1 VSCAIYK
8 VHQESFHPDRVRYLL
23 SSYLLLALSAFAQQR
38 SPVVSTTEP
47 PIKAEKIGE
56 GHWFIDFGTAAF
68 GNVEITSPDAAPN
81 TKVTVHLGEAAAKG
95 NTVNRKPGGSVRYQS
110 QQVVLKARTAVRP
123 AITWQPMAWMKPGA
137 WVTNPKESGETA
149 PFRYVELEQMPASFA
164 ADQIKRIS
172 WHVPFDEKASSF
184 ESSSPDLDAVW
195 KLCKYS
201 IKATSFLGL
210 YVDGD
215 RERTPYEADAL
226 INQLSHYCVDARYD
240 TARLTHEFLLE
251 KPTWPTEWRL
261 QSVMIA
267 WYDYLYSGDDTSL
280 RKHYQT
286 LVGRAMIEKRSPEG
300 FFLGSNAG
308 AIRDIVDWPAAE
320 RDGYDMT
327 PPVKT
332 VVTAFHYQALVM
344 LEKIATR
351 LGKTSDAKRFASL
364 AEATRKSVNEKLWD
378 PARNCY
384 VDALDPATGKAS
396 THAST
401 HANFF
406 ALSLGLVPEDRVKP
420 VAAFLK
426 SKGMLCSVYG
436 SQFLLDALYDAGEG
450 DFALKLMTSRDKR
463 SWLNMSEKVGST
475 ITLEAWDPTLKPN
488 LDWNHAWGAAA
499 ANLIPR
505 KLMGIEPIEPGFSKV
520 RIRPQTGSLTKADI
534 RFPSPKGPILL
545 SIKRPNA
552 ATWQAQVTIPAGSA
566 AEFHVPPHAAESL
579 KLSTGAP
586 RILRTENGCPVLALL
601 PGTHQIS
608 IKPN

>member
-1 VSCAIYK
+1 M
-8 VHQESFHPDRVRYLL
+8 RYLI
-23 SSYLLLALSAFAQQR
+23 SAYLLLIPFAFAEQR
-38 SPVVSTTEP
+38 SPVVSTTES
-47 PIKAEKIGE
+47 PIKAEKTAE
-56 GHWFIDFGTAAF
+56 GRWFIDFGTAAF
-68 GNVEITSPDAAPN
+68 GNIEITSPDAPAN
-81 TKVTVHLGEAAAKG
+81 TRVTVHLGEALSG
-95 NTVNRKPGGSVRYQS
+95 PNTVNRKPGGSVRYQS

-137 WVTNPKESGETA
+137 WVTTPKESGEIA
-149 PFRYVELEQMPASFA
+149 PFRYVELENAPASFSA
-164 ADQIKRIS
+164 GQIKRIS
-172 WHVPFDEKASSF
+172 WHVPFDESASSF

-261 QSVMIA
+261 QSVILA
-267 WYDYLYSGDDTSL
+267 WHDYLYSGDDSSL

-286 LVGRAMIEKRSPEG
+286 LVGRAMIDKRSPEG
-300 FFLGSNAG
+300 FFLGANAG

-320 RDGYDMT
+320 RDGYDMN

-332 VVTAFHYQALVM
+332 VVTAFHYHALV
-344 LEKIATR
+344 LLQKIATR
-351 LGKTSDAKRFASL
+351 LGKSDDARRFGAL
-364 AEATRKSVNEKLWD
+364 AEATRKAVNEKLWD
-378 PARNCY
+378 ASRNCY
-384 VDALDPATGKAS
+384 IDALDPATGKAS
-396 THAST
+396 PHASS

-406 ALSLGLVPEDRVKP
+406 ALALGLVPEDRVKP

-426 SKGMLCSVYG
+426 SKGMVCSVYG

-450 DFALKLMTSRDKR
+450 DFALRLLTSRERR

-475 ITLEAWDPTLKPN
+475 ITLEAWDPSLKPN

-505 KLMGIEPIEPGFSKV
+505 RLMGIEPVEPGFKLI
-520 RIRPQTGSLTKADI
+520 RIRPQTGSLTQASI
-534 RFPSPKGPILL
+534 RFPSPKGGILL
-545 SIKRPNA
+545 AIKRPDA
-552 ATWQAQVTIPAGSA
+552 ATWQAQVTIPAGCA
-566 AEFHVPPHAAESL
+566 AEFHLPPHEADSL
-579 KLSTGAP
+579 KLSSGAP
-586 RILRTENGCPVLALL
+586 RILRTENGRAVLALAS
-601 PGTHQIS
+601 GSHQIS